1 MDKWLNHPT
10 AIKIMSLV
18 IGIIM
23 WAVVHFDPDSTPNNV
38 ASLLE
43 NHNIDGV
50 KIEAY
55 GLDEKNY
62 VLKGLDPQTV
72 KLTVR
77 GTRTNLNAARK
88 EDYRIRVDLRSVTEG
103 VHTLSLQLDL
113 PQGIQLVQM
122 TPGSVKVTV
131 ESLQTKEFEVD
142 VQTKGVPA
150 QGYIAGTP
158 IVRPTNRVHVTLP
171 ENTLAQVSRVGASIS
186 VDGETSAI
194 KNKAVKLAAY
204 DKNGKV
210 IEGAYI
216 DPAVVEVEVPITYP
230 FKTVPL
236 QFVMKGRMPPGL
248 SIDTFQ
254 PDAEQ
259 VTIYGPK
266 EALDQIDFI
275 EADIE
280 LKDLAK
286 SGKIPIT
293 LAMPN
298 QITEMSPDKI
308 NVDVSVVL
316 SDTRTLEGLPINFK
330 GLGEGMSVKIVQPAT
345 GKADIVVTGS
355 PARLGK
361 LQPGDVTVDADLSGK
376 GPGTYDVNL
385 IVNSPR
391 FIEQSGGVSTATVE
405 IAADVPATVSPEE
418 NASGGET
425 SGGSGGSAGNDAG
438 AGAGGSGSGS
448 GSTGDGGSGNGSGSK
463 P

>member
-1 MDKWLNHPT
+1 MVDKWLNHPT
-10 AIKIMSLV
+10 AIKIVSLA

-62 VLKGLDPQTV
+62 VLKGIEPQTV

-77 GTRTNLNAARK
+77 GTRTSLNAARK
-88 EDYRIRVDLRSVTEG
+88 EDYKIRVDLRSVTQG

-131 ESLQTKEFEVD
+131 EALQTKEFEVD
-142 VQTKGVPA
+142 IQTKGSPA

-158 IVRPTNRVHVTLP
+158 IIRPTNRVHVTLP
-171 ENTLAQVSRVGASIS
+171 EKMLAEVSRVGASIT
-186 VDGETSAI
+186 VDEQTSAI

-216 DPAVVEVEVPITYP
+216 DPAVVEVEIPITYP

-236 QFVMKGRMPPGL
+236 QFVMKGQMPAGL

-254 PDAEQ
+254 PDTEQ
-259 VTIYGPK
+259 VTIYGAK
-266 EALDQIDFI
+266 EALEQIDFI
-275 EADIE
+275 EADVE
-280 LKDLAK
+280 LKELTK
-286 SGKIPIT
+286 SGKIAIPLRKPAAVI
-293 LAMPN
+293 
-298 QITEMSPDKI
+298 EMSPDKI

-316 SDTRTLEGLPINFK
+316 SDSRLLEGLPINFK
-330 GLGEGMSVKIVQPAT
+330 GLGEGMSVKVVQPAT
-345 GKADIVVTGS
+345 GRADIIVTGS

-376 GPGTYDVNL
+376 GPGVYDVKL

-391 FIEQSGGVSTATVE
+391 FIEQSGGSSMATVE
-405 IAADVPATVSPEE
+405 ITADVPASAEAGDDAEAGGT
-418 NASGGET
+418 ADGSGPAAAA
-425 SGGSGGSAGNDAG
+425 GGSGGS
-438 AGAGGSGSGS
+438 GSGG
-448 GSTGDGGSGNGSGSK
+448 
-463 P
+463 